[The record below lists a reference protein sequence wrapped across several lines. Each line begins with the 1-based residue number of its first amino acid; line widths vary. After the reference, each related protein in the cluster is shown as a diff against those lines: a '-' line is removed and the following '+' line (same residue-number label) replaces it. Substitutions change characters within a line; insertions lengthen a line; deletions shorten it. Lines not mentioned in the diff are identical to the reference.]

1 MERPMVQMSTV
12 LGACVVVFLALPA
25 PMCARP
31 RAALQDK
38 QDKAPATDKSD
49 KAPQQKIRPEAA
61 SRITIEV
68 TGGTNEVP
76 VDNASIY
83 VKYVE
88 EHALKKDKKLE
99 LNVKTGREGIA
110 HVPNAPMGR
119 ALVQVIAEGWKTF
132 GRWYDITETKQVI
145 KIHLERPP
153 KWY

>member
-1 MERPMVQMSTV
+1 MERLMIRICTV
-12 LGACVVVFLALPA
+12 WGACVVVSLVASA
-25 PMCARP
+25 TVCARP
-31 RAALQDK
+31 KASQEK

-49 KAPQQKIRPEAA
+49 KSPQQKIQAEAA

-68 TGGTNEVP
+68 TGGTNEAP
-76 VDNASIY
+76 VDNASVY

-88 EHALKKDKKLE
+88 EHAIKKDKKLE
-99 LNVKTGREGIA
+99 LNVKTSRDGIA

-145 KIHLERPP
+145 KVHLERPP